1 MGHFTTWMENFG
13 LSGVRPFQQ
22 TDIGGKIAMFRRNLA
37 QQLQG
42 LIDEGEATPD
52 MTIGQV
58 LQLLQKPAQTD
69 GPSLDDL

>member
-1 MGHFTTWMENFG
+1 
-13 LSGVRPFQQ
+13 
-22 TDIGGKIAMFRRNLA
+22 MFRRNLA